1 MSLTIR
7 ERSQKVAD
15 CIKTNAKQ
23 GIESRATT
31 LGISKSS
38 VHRHHQAIARR
49 NQHPESGLWETA
61 AGTAWLLR
69 LVVGVI
75 YHFGIKHGVGA
86 ESLSEFFKAVHLDTH
101 VGSSASALRQL
112 KHRLYEAIMAYET
125 AQAEQCQPVNKPGI
139 CLGGDETFFGLPI
152 LVLVELASGFIFTE
166 VECENRRYD
175 TWLKQTETWWHQ
187 TQWQCHFMVSDGARA
202 LVKLALCGLG
212 TVSVADLFHAMRALG
227 RPIGSALG
235 RQLAQLEKQVD
246 TLHHQLGQ
254 TTDKAEQQV
263 LSSQLESLSHQH
275 QQLEQD
281 QHIYHQALADISQ
294 AVHPFTLDTAQWQ
307 FFDGLTTQLTVPLST
322 LSKLTCLYGGDT
334 AQKAIATFQAQ
345 IPHFATGIH
354 AWWQWVIQALATE
367 TQEVDLQNWV
377 LTALLPW
384 VYWLQQADKT
394 RQPHLK
400 SRYQQAASDAYDQL
414 MAQTMTLQMDAPQ
427 HQHWV
432 QWCQWMCAKYQ
443 RTSSAVEGRNGYLS
457 QRHHVN
463 RGFSHQSLKVL
474 TIIHNFDLKRPD
486 GTTAAQRLFRQPFP
500 DLFEWIL
507 STIDELPMPRRSYKA
522 HQTQPLHA
530 ELFPA

>member
-1 MSLTIR
+1 MTLTIR

-23 GIESRATT
+23 GIESIATA

-38 VHRHHQAIARR
+38 VHRHQQSIARR
-49 NQHPESGLWETA
+49 NQYPESGLWETA
-61 AGTAWLLR
+61 IGSTWLLR

-112 KHRLYEAIMAYET
+112 KHRLDEAIVAYEA
-125 AQAEQCQPVNKPGI
+125 AQAEQCEPSNKPGI

-152 LVLVELASGFIFTE
+152 LVLIELASGFIFTE
-166 VECENRRYD
+166 VECENRCYD
-175 TWLKQTETWWHQ
+175 TWRKQVETWWNQ

-202 LVKLALCGLG
+202 LVKLALSGLG
-212 TVSVADLFHAMRALG
+212 TISVADLFHAMRALG

-246 TLHHQLGQ
+246 KLQHQVSQ
-254 TTDKAEQQV
+254 TTDKAKQPA
-263 LSSQLESLSHQH
+263 LRSQLESLTQQH

-281 QHIYHQALADISQ
+281 QQTYHGALADISQ
-294 AVHPFTLDTAQWQ
+294 TVHPFDIETGQWQ
-307 FFDGLTTQLTVPLST
+307 FFEAFTTQLASPLKT
-322 LSKLTCLYGGDT
+322 LSKLAELYGGDT
-334 AQKAIATFQAQ
+334 AQNAIDTFHAQ
-345 IPHFATGIH
+345 IPHLATGIH
-354 AWWQWVIQALATE
+354 AWWQWVMQALVVE
-367 TQEVDLQNWV
+367 TQEIDIQNWV

-384 VYWLQQADKT
+384 VYWSQQADKT
-394 RQPHLK
+394 RKPHLK

-414 MAQTMTLQMDAPQ
+414 MTQTMTLQMDETQ
-427 HQHWV
+427 CQHWV
-432 QWCQWMCAKYQ
+432 HWCQWMCAKYQ

-463 RGFSHQSLKVL
+463 RGFSHQSLTVL
-474 TIIHNFDLKRPD
+474 TIIHNFDLKRAD
-486 GTTAAQRLFRQPFP
+486 GTTAAQRLFGHPFP
-500 DLFEWIL
+500 DLFEWVL
-507 STIDELPMPRRSYKA
+507 STIDELPMPRRSSKT
-522 HQTQPLHA
+522 HQSQPLHG